1 MKNIDVLVVRSLPF
15 LLFLI
20 IGFDIVA
27 SLAGLD
33 ITNLYLLHSNS
44 VFYALGLYGV
54 SFANKRMHCRYN
66 RYMILFLILTP
77 IINYLDVNFFI
88 FPNELSYLI
97 VVIGLYVATMI
108 ITAYLAIKHFKA
120 ASRLNRI
127 RRLRNGNNNDNNG

>member
-1 MKNIDVLVVRSLPF
+1 MKNTDVLVVRCLPF
-15 LLFLI
+15 LLFAI
-20 IGFDIVA
+20 IGFDIIGM
-27 SLAGLD
+27 LLGMEFFD
-33 ITNLYLLHSNS
+33 FYYLHSNS

-77 IINYLDVNFFI
+77 IINYLDKKFCI
-88 FPNELSYLI
+88 FPNEPLYLV

-120 ASRLNRI
+120 ASRLNKI

>member
-1 MKNIDVLVVRSLPF
+1 MKNTDVLVVRCLPF
-15 LLFLI
+15 LLFAI
-20 IGFDIVA
+20 IGFDIIGM
-27 SLAGLD
+27 LLGMEFFD
-33 ITNLYLLHSNS
+33 FYYLHSNR

-66 RYMILFLILTP
+66 RYMILFLIFTP
-77 IINYLDVNFFI
+77 IINYLDVKFFI

>member
-1 MKNIDVLVVRSLPF
+1 MKNTDVLVVRCLPF

-20 IGFDIVA
+20 IGFNIIS
-27 SLAGLD
+27 SLVGLD

-66 RYMILFLILTP
+66 RYMILFLIFTP
-77 IINYLDVNFFI
+77 IINYLDKKICI
-88 FPNELSYLI
+88 FPNELPYLI
-97 VVIGLYVATMI
+97 IVIGLDIATMI

-120 ASRLNRI
+120 VNRLNKI
-127 RRLRNGNNNDNNG
+127 RRLQNGKNR

>member
-1 MKNIDVLVVRSLPF
+1 MKNTDVLVVRCLPF
-15 LLFLI
+15 LLFAI
-20 IGFDIVA
+20 IGFDIIGM
-27 SLAGLD
+27 LLGMEFFD
-33 ITNLYLLHSNS
+33 FYYLHSNS

-77 IINYLDVNFFI
+77 IINYLDVKFFI

-120 ASRLNRI
+120 ASRLNKI
-127 RRLRNGNNNDNNG
+127 RRLRNGNNNLQ

>member
-1 MKNIDVLVVRSLPF
+1 MKNTDVLVVRCLPF

-20 IGFDIVA
+20 IGFNIVA
-27 SLAGLD
+27 SLARLD

-66 RYMILFLILTP
+66 RYMILFLIFTP
-77 IINYLDVNFFI
+77 IINYLDKKFCI

-97 VVIGLYVATMI
+97 IVIGLYVATMI

-120 ASRLNRI
+120 VNRLKKI
-127 RRLRNGNNNDNNG
+127 RRLQNENNR

>member
-1 MKNIDVLVVRSLPF
+1 MKNTDVLVVRCLPF

-20 IGFDIVA
+20 IGFNIVA

-44 VFYALGLYGV
+44 VFYALGLYGI
-54 SFANKRMHCRYN
+54 SFANRRMHCRYN

-77 IINYLDVNFFI
+77 IINYLDKKFCI
-88 FPNELSYLI
+88 FPNEPLYLV

-120 ASRLNRI
+120 ANRLNRI